1 MMSLIAADKVFAQY
15 FKLKGWTFPSA
26 LAGMVVIFTALC
38 GLRFTSPDLAEE
50 ISVGLTP
57 SVSLI
62 KAWLPVF
69 FVPPLVVL
77 PLKLHLLKGMAV
89 QFVSVIIMGAVLS
102 ISSAGLFAQLVD
114 KLFPQLETDRS
125 PTAVVSAGPVPSLPQ
140 LSYAAATTAALM
152 VGSKLV
158 SREADAAAAFNVLL
172 AAFGFSATLTGYIT
186 GTKLP
191 SKVKKV
197 IHPVLCCAA
206 ITTALL
212 AVFGLIN
219 GVAPAAA
226 LTLYFGSGSLCGA
239 GDIISSMLG
248 PAILSFGVQLFQY
261 RAMLLKNALKVT
273 ATTAFSAWFGL
284 TSSAVLTKAFK
295 LSPSQTALATLTRC
309 ITTPLALAGSRLTGA
324 DPSLSAF
331 AVVITGILGASL
343 GESLL
348 GAVGVKDPVSV
359 GVAVGAGAHG
369 LGTAAVSYDPVK
381 FASAV
386 VAMTLTGLWTV
397 TLLSCAPV
405 REKIVKIALL

>member
-26 LAGMVVIFTALC
+26 LAGMVVIFSALC
-38 GLRFTSPDLAEE
+38 GLRFSSPEVAEE

-62 KAWLPVF
+62 KAWLPIF

-77 PLKLHLLKGMAV
+77 PLKLHLLKGMGL
-89 QFVSVIIMGAVLS
+89 QFVSVIVIGAVLS
-102 ISSAGLFAQLVD
+102 ISSAGLFAQFVD
-114 KLFPQLETDRS
+114 KLFPQLETERS
-125 PTAVVSAGPVPSLPQ
+125 QTAVVPSSPVPSLPQ
-140 LSYAAATTAALM
+140 LSHTALATAALM
-152 VGSKLV
+152 VASKLM
-158 SREADAAAAFNVLL
+158 SHKTEAAFSVVQG
-172 AAFGFSATLTGYIT
+172 AFGFTATLTGYLI
-186 GTKLP
+186 GTKFP

-197 IHPVLCCAA
+197 IHPVLGCAA
-206 ITTALL
+206 ITTVLL
-212 AVFGLIN
+212 AAFGLIN
-219 GVAPAAA
+219 GAAPAAA
-226 LTLYFGSGSLCGA
+226 LTLYFGSGSLRGA

-261 RAMLLKNALKVT
+261 RAMLLKNSIKVT
-273 ATTAFSAWFGL
+273 ATTAFSAGFGL
-284 TSSAVLTKAFK
+284 CSSAVLTKAFK
-295 LSPSQTALATLTRC
+295 LSPAQTALATLTRC

-348 GAVGVKDPVSV
+348 GGIGVKDPVSV

-369 LGTAAVSYDPVK
+369 LGSAAVSYDPVK

-405 REKIVKIALL
+405 REKLVKIALL